1 MIRLLSKQGSM
12 KSAVGKA
19 TDTKRRQEDSE
30 ENAAMLVAMAIKPVA
45 AKSIPAARKAAT
57 RKAVPRKPTPAQ
69 ALARTKELLA
79 QKQAHDREVQPWQQL
94 DPQHTHVAEQGRQS
108 LEAADKVTELHAA
121 ESRMKA
127 IQGSIG
133 TQDRHNQGK
142 RDKR

>member
-1 MIRLLSKQGSM
+1 MRK
-12 KSAVGKA
+12 
-19 TDTKRRQEDSE
+19 T
-30 ENAAMLVAMAIKPVA
+30 P
-45 AKSIPAARKAAT
+45 ARKAA
-57 RKAVPRKPTPAQ
+57 PRKPTPAQ

-94 DPQHTHVAEQGRQS
+94 DPQHAHVAGQDHQS
-108 LEAADKVTELHAA
+108 VVAADKATELHAA

-142 RDKR
+142 RDNR